1 MGAILRRVPQVGE
14 NNFPLPWIP
23 KSSPAGA
30 VLSSALTENIATAT
44 AIGSQTSM
52 LGGDDPNSTSIP
64 TALVDSSSPA
74 TTASQSVNYGSS
86 THSSAG
92 PTHTQITYGH
102 GGHGASDKSL
112 ALAVTVPL
120 GIALVLGIIAVVVLN
135 RWRKPSRP
143 RNNSSSTSSSKPIW
157 REKFGLLRSNS
168 TSTSSTSSS
177 GSSIISG
184 PISTASQNHPYYAS
198 HDPTSNT
205 HQEQSTEVSRVE
217 ESRTASPRTE
227 PGTVIFEAPPPPYI
241 KEPAPELPNLPAGL
255 ARLSYQHPPPPPTRP
270 VSELRISVQMANAL
284 RISAQSIGFPSLGS
298 LPVSEIPP
306 AHPPLPEDLGR
317 WSYPHQ
323 QQAAQGQGQ
332 AQSHAQPASPEVD
345 ELRNSTL
352 ARFPVPPSIPAK
364 SERRPYTPPLQNLT
378 VPQMQKMQ
386 YRNTSPELTSPT
398 SPESPVWGHGF
409 PDHPIRPSHSVRS
422 FTSTLYS
429 DTASVHS
436 AHAARLSARPTP
448 VITQGQG
455 YFGDLDRSASLPY

>member
-23 KSSPAGA
+23 ES
-30 VLSSALTENIATAT
+30 SSAAAVSAAALGENMATAT
-44 AIGSQTSM
+44 PIRVQTSM
-52 LGGDDPNSTSIP
+52 IEVHESIP
-64 TALVDSSSPA
+64 TITA
-74 TTASQSVNYGSS
+74 TGASVGSS
-86 THSSAG
+86 APEVTAMGSADYTTSTQSG
-92 PTHTQITYGH
+92 STPTHTHITYGH
-102 GGHGASDKSL
+102 GGNGPSNKSL

-120 GIALVLGIIAVVVLN
+120 GIALILGIIAVIVLN

-168 TSTSSTSSS
+168 ASTSNTSSRA
-177 GSSIISG
+177 SSVITG
-184 PISTASQNHPYYAS
+184 PVSTASPNHPYYAGQNMFAS
-198 HDPTSNT
+198 EEEVQQPT
-205 HQEQSTEVSRVE
+205 QEMTEVSHSVE
-217 ESRTASPRTE
+217 TRTE
-227 PGTVIFEAPPPPYI
+227 PGTIMFEAPPPPYVN
-241 KEPAPELPNLPAGL
+241 EPAPELPRLPTGL

-270 VSELRISVQMANAL
+270 VSELRISVQVANAL
-284 RISAQSIGFPSLGS
+284 RISAQSIGFPKLGL
-298 LPVSEIPP
+298 LPVSATPP
-306 AHPPLPEDLGR
+306 AHPPFPENLGR

-323 QQAAQGQGQ
+323 QQAAQ
-332 AQSHAQPASPEVD
+332 APPASPEID

-364 SERRPYTPPLQNLT
+364 SGQRPYTPPLQSLT
-378 VPQMQKMQ
+378 VPQMQNMQ

-409 PDHPIRPSHSVRS
+409 TDHPIRPSHSVRS

-436 AHAARLSARPTP
+436 ATVGKWSAKPTP
-448 VITQGQG
+448 VMTQGQG
-455 YFGDLDRSASLPY
+455 YFGSMIRSPSLPC